1 MDRVLYDQLH
11 IRRFPSSS
19 ITIANIPSTVT
30 VSITDAT
37 ASSLDLPTH
46 LLACFSAPRAR
57 PYIIPVNVD
66 RYRRVF
72 RTEIISATQPIPS
85 FTRTNQS
92 ITLPLVIPAITIP
105 HPPSL
110 AFLLLSNLS
119 ENDVAFQML
128 PPNVVGEF
136 PNAAAMA
143 QVMSFVGSEEFERR
157 MVWNGGMW
165 RNVLGLGLQ
174 NERLV
179 SVVRTAWNVTAD
191 ARRLRPY

>member
-1 MDRVLYDQLH
+1 TALH

-19 ITIANIPSTVT
+19 ITFANMPSTVT
-30 VSITDAT
+30 VSVTDAT
-37 ASSLDLPTH
+37 VPSLDLPTH
-46 LLACFSAPRAR
+46 LVACFSTPRA
-57 PYIIPVNVD
+57 
-66 RYRRVF
+66 RVF
-72 RTEIISATQPIPS
+72 RTEIIPSNQPIPS
-85 FTRTNQS
+85 FTRTNQN

-110 AFLLLSNLS
+110 AFLLLQDLS

-143 QVMSFVGSEEFERR
+143 QVMSFVGNEEFERR

-179 SVVRTAWNVTAD
+179 GVVRTAWNVTAD

>member
-1 MDRVLYDQLH
+1 MTSYTFADFP
-11 IRRFPSSS
+11 RFYH
-19 ITIANIPSTVT
+19 NREHTVN
-30 VSITDAT
+30 DAT

-143 QVMSFVGSEEFERR
+143 QVMSFVGAKSSR
-157 MVWNGGMW
+157 GGWSGTGVCGEMSW
-165 RNVLGLGLQ
+165 
-174 NERLV
+174 
-179 SVVRTAWNVTAD
+179 D
-191 ARRLRPY
+191 